1 MDVVAQLGWTMEIIH
16 NSTEGRL
23 PRFWRPP
30 TGDADNRVR
39 AIAKEIFGL
48 QTIMWNQDTEDWS
61 ISQGGTTPEII
72 ASSLTKWIQG
82 PKSPGLIILEHELT
96 DTTVQLFM
104 DAVPQAKA
112 AGWKI
117 ASVSQLTEGKLNEK
131 GNGAWQNVDDS
142 GAVHIALVATGDN
155 DDGDDGDS
163 SSGGGSS
170 GSPSGSPAG
179 SPSGSR
185 TGSGL
190 GGSPTKSGSSSN
202 PSQTPEGSA
211 LSLSLSASHV
221 ISLLILGAA
230 ALAL

>member
-61 ISQGGTTPEII
+61 ISQGGTTPEVV

-155 DDGDDGDS
+155 DDDDGDDGDS
-163 SSGGGSS
+163 SSGGSS
-170 GSPSGSPAG
+170 GSPSGSH
-179 SPSGSR
+179 
-185 TGSGL
+185 TGSGS

-221 ISLLILGAA
+221 ASLLILGAA